1 MAYQVRKRF
10 LVATLN
16 TTRWRDASL
25 PAVEPEVSNDL
36 VDSRLLFLGRCQADH
51 LQCDELHRAH
61 YTTMMLLARLGG
73 MDPGAMGPPPSSA
86 AAAGSGATG
95 GWQPVPMSDR

>member
-86 AAAGSGATG
+86 AAAASGATG